1 VKTDPALDAKSECCG
16 AGEYFE
22 AMMCMI
28 DKASGTTLVEISGVK
43 PIGEVGAE
51 TEIEVMI
58 ALNPSRTTAI
68 RDWRLELEVIYADG
82 SVRQFSSRDS
92 GRLAEKLV
100 CRVPTRSG
108 EAALINYRAKMMVR
122 FTTVSSVIIHKEFA
136 MPRPRMVLREH
147 PSQINKERI
156 AILDA
161 CPIPDDASNSGS
173 MEGIDIRWAAEAPAQ
188 AVINRFDLEL
198 KATRADGSVKRVCKT
213 VSGVQRQARLPLASH
228 VSEITSIRTGLG
240 ATFTW
245 FGSTTAEKSGT
256 FGD

>member
-1 VKTDPALDAKSECCG
+1 
-16 AGEYFE
+16 
-22 AMMCMI
+22 MCMI

-51 TEIEVMI
+51 TEIEVMM

-68 RDWRLELEVIYADG
+68 RDWRLELEVIYSDG
-82 SVRQFSSRDS
+82 SVCQFSSWDS

-100 CRVPTRSG
+100 CRVPTRSGEDG

-147 PSQINKERI
+147 PSQINKGRI

-173 MEGIDIRWAAEAPAQ
+173 MEGIDIRWAAKAPAQ

-213 VSGVQRQARLPLASH
+213 VSGVQRQARLPLASP